1 MAYAKDWLTPTS
13 TSTSGVAPPANQFE
27 RATSPT
33 LVDAVKTPST
43 PDSAIGAKRLF
54 AQYAA
59 DFTTTNTATNTATD
73 AAKRHRST
81 TAGNE
86 ENTATDADDELV
98 GIETT
103 KRVLGYLNNKEML
116 QLACTSRAFYKLVGE
131 GFEKVR
137 TNTTS
142 IAPYILSPA

>member
-59 DFTTTNTATNTATD
+59 DYTTTNTATD
-73 AAKRHRST
+73 AAKRHRSA
-81 TAGNE
+81 TAGYE
-86 ENTATDADDELV
+86 ENTATD
-98 GIETT
+98 
-103 KRVLGYLNNKEML
+103 Y
-116 QLACTSRAFYKLVGE
+116 
-131 GFEKVR
+131 
-137 TNTTS
+137 
-142 IAPYILSPA
+142 